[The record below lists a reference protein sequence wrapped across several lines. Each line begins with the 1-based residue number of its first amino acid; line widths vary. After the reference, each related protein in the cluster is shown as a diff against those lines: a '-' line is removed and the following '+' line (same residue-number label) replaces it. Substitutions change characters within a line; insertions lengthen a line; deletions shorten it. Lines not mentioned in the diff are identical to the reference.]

1 MRETSSAP
9 ATHTSTRATL
19 SERTP
24 PRGRSWRCSHPSM
37 EITDMWVNLN
47 FYNLNYFHFPISQ
60 SKVNV
65 WPPHFSLKLS
75 ILVDLT
81 YIFAQLD
88 FYSAFSFKLPTWE
101 MDVSQDQLFFTS
113 STMRSSLW
121 MPSTLSSGAW
131 PKQPTAAQPPP
142 RPRL

>member
-1 MRETSSAP
+1 MCNTASPAPKKITSVLHSSGPTSRVRAAAAVTVMRETSSAP

-88 FYSAFSFKLPTWE
+88 FYSALSFKLPT
-101 MDVSQDQLFFTS
+101 
-113 STMRSSLW
+113 
-121 MPSTLSSGAW
+121 
-131 PKQPTAAQPPP
+131 
-142 RPRL
+142 